1 MNDGVY
7 SARASL
13 QINDPLVITRIER
26 IIENRIIRVPVVQVV
41 WRTQTIF
48 VPRDPLAQTFSFT
61 QNQVISS
68 IGLQFTARDP
78 SIPVTVQIRGVTT
91 GLPNGV
97 MFAEK
102 VLAPNEINLS
112 GETKHSL
119 RRPVLRRGQHQLCR
133 GAADQQ
139 QQLQGARRHPR
150 QDGPLG
156 RHHPTDLWKA
166 CCWKAPTP
174 KPGRRSTAPIWP

>member
-1 MNDGVY
+1 MADGVY

-97 MFAEK
+97 VFAEK
-102 VLAPNEINLS
+102 VLAPNEISLS
-112 GETKHSL
+112 GETRIRFDDPFYAEANTSYAV
-119 RRPVLRRGQHQLCR
+119 VLLTNSTNYKVRTATLGKMGR
-133 GAADQQ
+133 GASS
-139 QQLQGARRHPR
+139 P
-150 QDGPLG
+150 G
-156 RHHPTDLWKA
+156 RPIWRA
-166 CCWKAPTP
+166 CCWRAPTP
-174 KPGRRSTAPIWP
+174 RPGRRSTAPTWR